1 MRLLSV
7 LCLCILSFQSFA
19 LDAYFKHNVFHNSK
33 FEPYI
38 EASIL
43 FNSVSLAY
51 NKVEGGF
58 QAQVE
63 LTYIFEQN
71 GKTIDW
77 SKTLVKSPI
86 TSDTV
91 NQLQD
96 FLDLQRFALPYG
108 DYKLTMKLVD
118 LNNTS
123 DSSLK
128 VIDFKVEKSNFE
140 AFFSDIMLVQSA
152 TPSNKS
158 SILTRGNMDMVP
170 RVSNFYSPVDS
181 TLTFYTE
188 FYNAN
193 KFLGEN
199 EDFIISTKII
209 NSQND
214 EVIDNLQFFK
224 RKKAQSVDV
233 LFSTIDLNALY
244 SGNYIL
250 SIEARNRT
258 NEVFASKKI
267 AINRYNNLDFGDSNQ
282 LEMIKRTFV
291 MDIHEDSLRM
301 VVYCLR
307 PRASTFEK
315 DYIDK
320 NWENGDTTELRGFLY
335 GYWQNQSNMDPE
347 SAYKEYNQDIDVVRE
362 KYKIS
367 RINGC
372 STDRGRVYL
381 QYGKPNTIVRVPYS
395 ADNYP
400 YEIWHYY
407 SVPSKSDAK
416 FVFYS
421 AALGLDDYIM
431 LHSNVPGEYKD
442 DQWYMKLSSKLLSPN
457 GNDEPINGAGNVIY
471 SENLRGTSTNV
482 VGNQALDFWNNP
494 R

>member
-1 MRLLSV
+1 MRLLSI
-7 LCLCILSFQSFA
+7 LCLCMLSLQSFA

-33 FEPYI
+33 LEPYV
-38 EASIL
+38 ETSIL
-43 FNSVSLAY
+43 FNSVSLSY
-51 NKVEGGF
+51 GKVDGGF

-63 LTYIFEQN
+63 LTYIFEQD
-71 GKTIDW
+71 GKTVDW
-77 SKTLVKSPI
+77 SKTLVKSPV
-86 TSDTV
+86 TTDTV
-91 NQLQD
+91 HQLQD

-118 LNNTS
+118 VNNSS
-123 DSSLK
+123 DSIYK
-128 VIDFKVEKSNFE
+128 TTNIKIEKSNFE
-140 AFFSDIMLVQSA
+140 AFFSDIMLVQST
-152 TPSNKS
+152 TPSSKG
-158 SILTRGNMDMVP
+158 SILTRGNLDMIP
-170 RVSNFYSPVDS
+170 RVSSFYSPVDT

-188 FYNAN
+188 IYNAN

-199 EDFIISTKII
+199 EDFIINTQII
-209 NSQND
+209 DTQND
-214 EVIDNLQFFK
+214 EVIENLQFFK
-224 RKKAQSVDV
+224 RKKAKSIDV
-233 LFSTIDLNALY
+233 LFSTIDLKTLY

-267 AINRYNNLDFGDSNQ
+267 AINRYNNFDFGDSNQ
-282 LEMIKRTFV
+282 LEIIKRTFV
-291 MDIHEDSLRM
+291 MDIDEDSLRS

-307 PRASTFEK
+307 PRASNFEK
-315 DYIDK
+315 TYIDQ

-335 GYWQNQSNMDPE
+335 GYWQNKNNMDPE
-347 SAYKEYNQDIDVVRE
+347 SAYKEYNTDVDLVKE
-362 KYKIS
+362 KY
-367 RINGC
+367 RMMRTTGC

-381 QYGKPNTIVRVPYS
+381 QYGKPNTIVKVPYS
-395 ADNYP
+395 ADNFP

-407 SVPSKSDAK
+407 ALPTKRDAK

-421 AALGLDDYIM
+421 TAIGLDNYTL

-442 DQWYMKLSSKLLSPN
+442 DQWYLKLSSKLLSPN